1 MAASGAAFE
10 HLLKRDSVP
19 AFVALLALTALAWIV
34 LVFMAADMGEPTQAI
49 VAWSPGYFAAM
60 CAMWMVMMAGMMI
73 PSATP
78 AILLFSALR
87 RHAGA
92 SASRDTAL
100 FAAGYLV
107 AWSAFSLVA
116 TALQWALTETA
127 LLSGAL
133 ASEGGTLAGALFI
146 VAGAYQFSTLKTA
159 CLMKCRAP
167 ASFLVEHRRD
177 GALGPLVMGMHHG
190 LHCVGCCGPLMA
202 LLFAFG
208 VMNLLWV
215 AALSAFVFGEKL
227 FPDGRRF
234 GRIGGA
240 VMVGLGLL
248 LLNV

>member
-1 MAASGAAFE
+1 MATSGAGFE
-10 HLLKRDSVP
+10 HLLTRDKAP
-19 AFVALLALTALAWIV
+19 ALVALLALTALAWIV
-34 LVFMAADMGEPTQAI
+34 LVDMAAGMGDATQAV

-60 CAMWMVMMAGMMI
+60 CVMWMVMMAGMMI

-87 RHAGA
+87 RHTGA
-92 SASRDTAL
+92 NASRDTAL

-107 AWSAFSLVA
+107 AWSAFSLAA
-116 TALQWALTETA
+116 TALQWALTGTA
-127 LLSGAL
+127 LLSGAM

-146 VAGAYQFSTLKTA
+146 VAGAYQFSPLKTA

-177 GALGPLVMGMHHG
+177 GALGPLVMGMDHG
-190 LHCVGCCGPLMA
+190 LYCVGCCGPLMV

-215 AALSAFVFGEKL
+215 AALSAFVFAEKL
-227 FPDGRRF
+227 FPGGRRL
-234 GRIGGA
+234 GQIGGA
-240 VMVGLGLL
+240 VMLGLGLL